1 MKNFN
6 TIKAVIIDDEKNSRE
21 LISDIIKFHF
31 PEIALYTA
39 ENAAGGI
46 AQINRIEPHIVF
58 LDIDMPD
65 GSGFD
70 VLRNLNNYDF
80 KKIIFIT
87 GHEEHAVK
95 AIKFSALD
103 YILKPVN
110 ANELVNA
117 VKLALNMIKES
128 NEQIKIETLLN
139 NLSQLNSKSERLILN
154 TSDNIYIV
162 DIKDIIRCQ
171 SDNNYTIFHTA
182 NLEKIV
188 MSKTLK
194 EYENILPEEIF
205 IRIHRS
211 HIININYI
219 SRITKKNSGFI
230 RLKDKS
236 EIPISPKKKELLLKM
251 IKGLK

>member
-1 MKNFN
+1 LKNFN
-6 TIKAVIIDDEKNSRE
+6 TIRAIIIDDEKKSRE
-21 LISDIIKFHF
+21 LIFDIIKFHF
-31 PEIALYTA
+31 PKIILEEA
-39 ENAAGGI
+39 ENVAEGI
-46 AQINRIEPHIVF
+46 KKINVFNPNIVF

-65 GSGFD
+65 GTGFD
-70 VLRNLNNYDF
+70 LLRNLSAYDF
-80 KKIIFIT
+80 KIIFIT

-110 ANELVNA
+110 ADELVNA
-117 VKLALNMIKES
+117 VKFALSIIQEK

-139 NLSQLNSKSERLILN
+139 NLNQENKKPRKLILN

-162 DIKDIIRCQ
+162 DTKDIIRCQ
-171 SDNNYTIFHTA
+171 SDNNYTSFFLA
-182 NLEKIV
+182 NTEKII

-194 EYENILPEEIF
+194 EYETILPEDIF

-219 SRITKKNSGFI
+219 SRIMKRDSGFI
-230 RLKDKS
+230 LLKDKS
-236 EIPISPKKKELLLKM
+236 QIPISSKKKDLLLKL